1 MGVQGLCTLLENHR
15 DVYRDVR
22 FRQSR
27 LVIDGCNL
35 IYLLYFDS
43 GLDQNHGGEYAA
55 FDALIEKFVKALRD
69 CRITPYVVLDG
80 GSDYTD
86 KKLETVTERAKDRII
101 RAHQAAVEGS
111 HEGILPRLVKGVF
124 KQTLARLEVP
134 VAKCYGEADQE
145 IAALASEWQC
155 PVLSKD
161 SDFYIFDLPG
171 PVGLLP
177 LSDFKW
183 EAVQGSGSQS
193 YIPCK
198 GYTTSSFCIVF
209 QIQRQILPAFAA
221 LAGNDYVK
229 LQRRESPIKWAQF
242 AGPGSGGGWK
252 SSRLEGLLRWLRRFN
267 EPQDAFEA
275 ALGLMGGLSE
285 DKKKE
290 LLQGLHLGMEEYKLP
305 PSSLKKFFLHGMV
318 PPFPAVE
325 KVAGRVPN
333 WVRLPLTQ
341 ARLTSD
347 ILDVLLLRR
356 NSLNNPVEHGDMPS
370 SHLTSRP
377 LRQLM
382 YGLLL
387 GQGEEVMERDRD
399 GLQINFIPVKA
410 VVPDSCRHL
419 KLNSLDQAEPSLC
432 LQVLL
437 EALGVTEASLSNLP
451 PPLRLPVAATCYWLR
466 SARPRP
472 DEALLKALLLG
483 LSTGD
488 SLRHRAALQIP
499 NHRYGQKLDVGVVHA
514 INQWQSCLRVSIQ
527 LNQLLGYPLPEP
539 PIARLFQG
547 TLVHQLVH
555 RMRSGAKV
563 KTFPKKERSSARLYS
578 TMQTVVHQFHSEETS
593 AAREG
598 HRRAPAG
605 AVAAAPRRQPLDELT
620 ANLQQ
625 LFLLYGDDE
634 EEEEARTEACSQVKV
649 QEDLHL
655 SELVSVKT
663 RYRAK
668 ERNNRCRNPE
678 LARKEECRG
687 WDLL

>member
-15 DVYRDVR
+15 DVYRDVQ

-35 IYLLYFDS
+35 IYLLYFDA

-55 FDALIEKFVKALRD
+55 FEALIEKFVKALRD

-101 RAHQAAVEGS
+101 RAHQAAIEGS
-111 HEGILPRLVKGVF
+111 HEGILPQLVKVVF

-145 IAALASEWQC
+145 IAALASEWRC

-161 SDFYIFDLPG
+161 SDFYIFDLPR

-177 LSDFKW
+177 LSDFQW

-198 GYTTSSFCIVF
+198 GYTTTSFCIFF
-209 QIQRQILPAFAA
+209 QIQPQILPAFAA

-242 AGPGSGGGWK
+242 AAGSWK
-252 SSRLEGLLRWLRRFN
+252 SSRLQGLLRWLRRFN
-267 EPQDAFEA
+267 EPRDAFEA

-290 LLQGLHLGMEEYKLP
+290 LMQDLHLGMEEYKIP
-305 PSSLKKFFLHGMV
+305 PSALKKFFIHGMV

-341 ARLTSD
+341 AQLTSD

-356 NSLNNPVEHGDMPS
+356 NSLHNPVEHADMPS
-370 SHLTSRP
+370 SQLTSRP

-387 GQGEEVMERDRD
+387 GEGEEVMERDRN
-399 GLQINFIPVKA
+399 GLQIDFIPVKA
-410 VVPDSCRHL
+410 VVPGTCQHL

-451 PPLRLPVAATCYWLR
+451 PLLRLPVAATCYWLR
-466 SARPRP
+466 HAQPRP
-472 DEALLKALLLG
+472 DETLLKALLLG

-488 SLRHRAALQIP
+488 ALRQRAALQIP
-499 NHRYGQKLDVGVVHA
+499 NQQHRQKLDLGVVHA
-514 INQWQSCLRVSIQ
+514 INQWMSCLRVSIQ
-527 LNQLLGYPLPEP
+527 LNQLLGFPLPEP

-547 TLVHQLVH
+547 TLIHQLVH

-563 KTFPKKERSSARLYS
+563 KPFPKKERSSARLYH
-578 TMQTVVHQFHSEETS
+578 TMQTVVHQFHTEEAS
-593 AAREG
+593 AALEG
-598 HRRAPAG
+598 HQQASAV
-605 AVAAAPRRQPLDELT
+605 AVVAAAPRRQPLDELT
-620 ANLQQ
+620 TNLQQ
-625 LFLLYGDDE
+625 LFLLYGDGDE
-634 EEEEARTEACSQVKV
+634 EAATEACSTVKG
-649 QEDLHL
+649 QEDLYL

>member
-1 MGVQGLCTLLENHR
+1 MGVQGLCTLLENHQ

-22 FRQSR
+22 FRRNR

-35 IYLLYFDS
+35 LHLLYFDS
-43 GLDQNHGGEYAA
+43 GLDQNHGGEFAA
-55 FDALIEKFVKALRD
+55 FEALIEKFVKALSD

-86 KKLETVTERAKDRII
+86 KKLETVTERATDRVN
-101 RAHQAAVEGS
+101 RAHKAAVEGS
-111 HEGILPRLVKGVF
+111 HQGILPQLANIVF
-124 KQTLARLEVP
+124 IQTLARLEVQ

-145 IAALASEWQC
+145 IAALASEWRC
-155 PVLSKD
+155 PVLSVD
-161 SDFYIFDLPG
+161 SDFFIFDLPG

-177 LSDFKW
+177 ISHFQW
-183 EAVQGSGSQS
+183 EAVQGTGSQR

-209 QIQRQILPAFAA
+209 QIQPRVLPAFAA

-229 LQRRESPIKWAQF
+229 LQRSESPIKWAQF
-242 AGPGSGGGWK
+242 AGPDAYWK
-252 SSRLEGLLRWLRRFN
+252 TRRLEGLLRWLRSFS
-267 EPQDAFEA
+267 EPRDAFGA

-285 DKKKE
+285 DKKKH
-290 LLQGLHLGMEEYKLP
+290 LLQDLHWGMEEYKLP
-305 PSSLKKFFLHGMV
+305 PSSLKKFFIHGVV

-325 KVAGRVPN
+325 EVAGRVPD

-370 SHLTSRP
+370 CHLMSRP

-387 GQGEEVMERDRD
+387 DEGEEVTERDRD
-399 GLQINFIPVKA
+399 GLQVIFSPVKA
-410 VVPDSCRHL
+410 VVPGNGQQL
-419 KLNSLDQAEPSLC
+419 TLNSLDQADPSLR

-437 EALGVTEASLSNLP
+437 EALGMTEASLSVLP
-451 PPLRLPVAATCYWLR
+451 PQLRLPVAATYYWR
-466 SARPRP
+466 NAQPRA
-472 DEALLKALLLG
+472 DGKLLKALLLG
-483 LSTGD
+483 LSNGD
-488 SLRHRAALQIP
+488 TLSQRAALQLP
-499 NHRYGQKLDVGVVHA
+499 NQQGGQNLDVRLVHA
-514 INQWQSCLRVSIQ
+514 INQWKSCLKVSIQ
-527 LNQLLGYPLPEP
+527 LNQLLGNPLPEP

-547 TLVHQLVH
+547 TLIHQLVH
-555 RMRSGAKV
+555 RMRSGE
-563 KTFPKKERSSARLYS
+563 KTKLFRKKERSCARLYQ
-578 TMQTVVHQFHSEETS
+578 TMMTLVHQVHTQK
-593 AAREG
+593 
-598 HRRAPAG
+598 APA
-605 AVAAAPRRQPLDELT
+605 ALERHQRAAAASPAPWRRPLDDLT
-620 ANLQQ
+620 PNLTLNLTQ
-625 LFLLYGDDE
+625 LFLLYGDDD
-634 EEEEARTEACSQVKV
+634 EEAVTEACSSVKV

-655 SELVSVKT
+655 TELVSVKT